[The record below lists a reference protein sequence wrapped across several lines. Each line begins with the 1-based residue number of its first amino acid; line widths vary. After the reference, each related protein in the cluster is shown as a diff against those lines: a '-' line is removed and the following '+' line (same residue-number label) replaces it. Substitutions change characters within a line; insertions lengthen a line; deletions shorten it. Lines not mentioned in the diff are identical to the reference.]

1 MGKKYELL
9 IDDYINH
16 KGRTLYRIRALRDF
30 GYIKAGDL
38 GGYIQSE
45 ENLSH
50 KKNCWVYDD
59 AKVYDNAC
67 IYDNAKVFRC
77 AEVYNYAIIRD
88 NAEVNGNAKIY
99 GKARIYD
106 NSLICGHAEVYG
118 NAEICDNA
126 QIYNNAKVYE
136 EAEIYDNAKILGNA
150 NIHGNTQV
158 YNYAKIRDN
167 AVVNGNAKIYGYALL
182 YGDAYICNNDIISAV
197 SMPFKKIFQHQC
209 KNRVLTAILTEDNE
223 ILYSI
228 GCQIN
233 ITEKEFV
240 DRIFNTNGGLESN
253 PYREEY
259 LELIPSI
266 NIYLKGEHNND

>member
-1 MGKKYELL
+1 MEKKYELL
-9 IDDYINH
+9 KERYIEH
-16 KGRTLYRIRALRDF
+16 EGRTLYRIRALKDF
-30 GYIKAGDL
+30 GNIKTGDI

-45 ENLSH
+45 DNLSH

-77 AEVYNYAIIRD
+77 AEVYNYAKIRD
-88 NAEVNGNAKIY
+88 DAEVNGNAKIY

-106 NSLICGHAEVYG
+106 YSLICGHAEVYG
-118 NAEICDNA
+118 NAETCGNA

-150 NIHGNTQV
+150 NIHGNTKV

-167 AVVNGNAKIYGYALL
+167 AIVSGNAKIYGCALL
-182 YGDAYICNNDIISAV
+182 YGDAYIYENDIISAV
-197 SMPFKKIFQHQC
+197 SMPFKKIFQYQC
-209 KNRVLTAILTEDNE
+209 KYRVLTAILTEDNE
-223 ILYSI
+223 ILYTI

-233 ITEKEFV
+233 ITEEEFV
-240 DRIFNTNGGLESN
+240 NRIYNTHGGLQEN

-259 LELIPSI
+259 LELIPAI
-266 NIYLKGEHNND
+266 NLYLKGGHNND